1 MRFSLWSKKE
11 KIMFLSPFDN
21 RRDRDFLLML
31 LPKYVPDIPVV
42 IGVDGDVRVF
52 DQAFLPAQLMKDV
65 LLSL

>member
-1 MRFSLWSKKE
+1 
-11 KIMFLSPFDN
+11 MFLSPFDN